1 MDSIISERTA
11 LSACINKT
19 ILVGNMEI
27 PDPKSILDFALNE
40 PSANQAAAEFEFLAI
55 EVLSKMGMQ

>member
-1 MDSIISERTA
+1 
-11 LSACINKT
+11 
-19 ILVGNMEI
+19 MEI